1 MVVVPYTFKDGLH
14 IPAGMQIAFCSQ
26 QQNVDPDIYPDADEF
41 DPTRWLRQRQDIDQ
55 NRFHF
60 PSTTDDWL
68 NWGSG
73 THACPGRFLA
83 DVSLKLIFVHLLT
96 HFDIKYPSEDQ
107 HRPADGAKNFM
118 ILPDMTAPLMFKER
132 DIE

>member
-1 MVVVPYTFKDGLH
+1 MAVTDFTFKDGLH
-14 IPAGMQIAFCSQ
+14 IPAGTQVAFCSQ
-26 QQNVDPDIYPDADEF
+26 QQNLDPDIYPDPETF
-41 DPTRWLRQRQDIDQ
+41 QPKRWLEQRQGIDQ

-60 PSTTDDWL
+60 PSTTDTWL

-73 THACPGRFLA
+73 IHACPGRFLA

-96 HFDIKYPSEDQ
+96 HYDTTYPSEDQ

-118 ILPDMTAPLMFKER
+118 ILPDMTAPLLFRER
-132 DIE
+132 AV

>member
-1 MVVVPYTFKDGLH
+1 MAVVPFTFKDGLC
-14 IPAGMQIAFCSQ
+14 IPAGTQVAFCSQ
-26 QQNVDPDIYPDADEF
+26 QQNIDPDFYTDPEKF
-41 DPTRWLRQRQDIDQ
+41 DPRRWLKQREEKDL

-83 DVSLKLIFVHLLT
+83 DVSMKLIFTHLLT
-96 HFDIKYPSEDQ
+96 HYEIKYPNQGQ
-107 HRPADGAKNFM
+107 HRPADGRKNFM
-118 ILPDMTAPLMFKER
+118 ILPDMTAPVLFKER
-132 DIE
+132 TM